1 MMIMVNR
8 LLSSKSSFL
17 LFSAGTMLLY
27 MLGNTV
33 MAGNLEMVEESV
45 RELEELNE
53 KAVQQIPDL
62 PENGTVD
69 LKAKVF
75 YEDGISVVDIY
86 DKKITPEK
94 NEEIH
99 FNQGYTVETEKGET
113 K

>member
-1 MMIMVNR
+1 MVHR

-17 LFSAGTMLLY
+17 LLSAGSMLLY
-27 MLGNTV
+27 MLGSTA

-45 RELEELNE
+45 KELEELNK
-53 KAVQQIPDL
+53 KAVKQISDL

-69 LKAKVF
+69 LKANVI
-75 YEDGISVVDIY
+75 YEDGIPVVDIY
-86 DKKITPEK
+86 EKKITPEK

>member
-1 MMIMVNR
+1 MVENH
-8 LLSSKSSFL
+8 LSSSRSSFL
-17 LFSAGTMLLY
+17 LVSVGSMLLY
-27 MLGNTV
+27 MLGNNA

-45 RELEELNE
+45 RELEELNQ

-75 YEDGISVVDIY
+75 YEDGIPVVDVY
-86 DKKITPEK
+86 DQKVTPEK
-94 NEEIH
+94 NEEIQ
-99 FNQGYTVETEKGET
+99 FNRGYTVETEKGET